1 VKIKWVLDS
10 INPKSLR
17 RLLKSLYHRK
27 GPGRKP
33 YNPIS
38 MLKVLLLKHLLR
50 IPSDRRLA
58 LHHKYDRKVTRACR
72 FRKRTP
78 SHDLFTQFRKR
89 IGVNTNLEVFDRLL
103 RGLMEQ
109 GAVKGGVVAVDN
121 THVHAYSQRAPDNR
135 TGRSDP
141 SPHRQRQRGFISEH
155 RVHTA
160 CCANSEMPLAFTVV
174 PCNMND
180 KAYF

>member
-1 VKIKWVLDS
+1 MKRVLDS

-17 RLLKSLYHRK
+17 RLLKRLYHRK

-38 MLKVLLLKHLLR
+38 LLKAQILKHLLR

-58 LHHKYDRKVTRACR
+58 LHHKYDSKAARACG

-78 SHDLFTQFRKR
+78 SHGLFTQFRKR
-89 IGVNTNLEVFDRLL
+89 IGVNTKLEVFDRLL

-109 GAVKGGVVAVDN
+109 GAVKGEVF
-121 THVHAYSQRAPDNR
+121 R
-135 TGRSDP
+135 
-141 SPHRQRQRGFISEH
+141 RQ
-155 RVHTA
+155 
-160 CCANSEMPLAFTVV
+160 N
-174 PCNMND
+174 
-180 KAYF
+180 